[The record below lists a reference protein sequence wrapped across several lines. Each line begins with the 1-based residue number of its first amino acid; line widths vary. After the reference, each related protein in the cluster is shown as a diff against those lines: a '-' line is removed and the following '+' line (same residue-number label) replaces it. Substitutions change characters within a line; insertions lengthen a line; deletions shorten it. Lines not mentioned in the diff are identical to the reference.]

1 MHSRIPNAILC
12 PILGSVLAQAVGGR
26 LWVPAKRL
34 IWLTP
39 PTSDAR
45 HTTFFSRA
53 SSFPFVSH

>member
-1 MHSRIPNAILC
+1 MHSRIPNAILL
-12 PILGSVLAQAVGGR
+12 PIFGSVLAQAVG
-26 LWVPAKRL
+26 VPKRL